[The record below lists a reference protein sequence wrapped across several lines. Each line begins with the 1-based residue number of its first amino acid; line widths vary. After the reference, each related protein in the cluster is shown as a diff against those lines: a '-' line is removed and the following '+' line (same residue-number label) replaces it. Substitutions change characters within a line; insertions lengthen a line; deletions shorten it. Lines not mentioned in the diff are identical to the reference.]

1 MLALA
6 VLSPIESFSVVRVT
20 SPASAA
26 TVVGSPAD
34 ASLGETACER
44 VGREALTRTL
54 RGISGSRSGDII
66 LIPEPPDFVNGGLT
80 HATPFDYTQ
89 EVPLL
94 LYGPGYVTPGVYT
107 EPVTLADIAPTQ
119 AALLKYPFEA
129 PDGVAQVE
137 ALVDEAQ
144 RPVPALVVTVVWDS
158 VGDNVLERWPEAW
171 PTLAAL
177 GEEGAW
183 FENASVGAAPS
194 NTPVAHATIGTGAF
208 PSRHGLVDV
217 YIRIRG
223 ELIEPMEFG
232 PTTLRGRTLADAYDV
247 AMGNQPVVGA
257 LGTLADHLPMM
268 SHGSEFRGGD
278 RDIAVT
284 REEEGGPTTG
294 IESSEWNLS
303 AAMAPYYELPTYV
316 NDLPPIETY
325 VPEIDRADGALDGQW
340 RGNDIAL
347 LGNGFDTP
355 ARAPFQ
361 EALLETMIEREGFGL
376 DGVPDLLFVN
386 FKTADKIGHLFS
398 ADGIEMGDTLA
409 TQDEALGR
417 LVEYL
422 DENVGA
428 GRWVMVLT
436 ADHGT
441 QRDPDQTGAFMI
453 DADKLRA
460 SIAAGFDDDGDD
472 VPLVQKLRPSQVW
485 LDRDELT
492 ENGATLDEVA
502 RFLLGLTRADTFIGP
517 TPPFGGAAGEEVF
530 AAVLPS
536 SSLADLPCL

>member
-1 MLALA
+1 
-6 VLSPIESFSVVRVT
+6 
-20 SPASAA
+20 
-26 TVVGSPAD
+26 
-34 ASLGETACER
+34 
-44 VGREALTRTL
+44 
-54 RGISGSRSGDII
+54 
-66 LIPEPPDFVNGGLT
+66 
-80 HATPFDYTQ
+80 
-89 EVPLL
+89 
-94 LYGPGYVTPGVYT
+94 
-107 EPVTLADIAPTQ
+107 
-119 AALLKYPFEA
+119 
-129 PDGVAQVE
+129 
-137 ALVDEAQ
+137 
-144 RPVPALVVTVVWDS
+144 
-158 VGDNVLERWPEAW
+158 
-171 PTLAAL
+171 
-177 GEEGAW
+177 
-183 FENASVGAAPS
+183 
-194 NTPVAHATIGTGAF
+194 
-208 PSRHGLVDV
+208 
-217 YIRIRG
+217 
-223 ELIEPMEFG
+223 
-232 PTTLRGRTLADAYDV
+232 
-247 AMGNQPVVGA
+247 
-257 LGTLADHLPMM
+257 
-268 SHGSEFRGGD
+268 
-278 RDIAVT
+278 
-284 REEEGGPTTG
+284 
-294 IESSEWNLS
+294 
-303 AAMAPYYELPTYV
+303 MAPYYELPTYV

-325 VPEIDRADGALDGQW
+325 VPEVDRADGALDGQW